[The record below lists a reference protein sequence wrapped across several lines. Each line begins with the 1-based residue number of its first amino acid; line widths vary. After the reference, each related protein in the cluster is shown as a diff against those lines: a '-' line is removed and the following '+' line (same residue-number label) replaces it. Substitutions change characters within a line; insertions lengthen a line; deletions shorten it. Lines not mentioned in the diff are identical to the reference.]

1 MQKGTSSKDSK
12 RKGKA
17 AKVALLQLS
26 LTEAFLG
33 QMQAQHKALSSY
45 SLLPTP
51 KSTVEQMRRIF
62 SAEFE
67 GHTLDEYIRG
77 CLREGGSAQ
86 SVL

>member
-1 MQKGTSSKDSK
+1 MQKGTTSKDSK

-26 LTEAFLG
+26 QMEAFLR
-33 QMQAQHKALSSY
+33 QMQTKHKASSSY

-62 SAEFE
+62 SAEFD
-67 GHTLDEYIRG
+67 GQSLDQYITG
-77 CLREGGSAQ
+77 CLRGDGSAQ
-86 SVL
+86 PVS